1 MPVLQGGV
9 CYPLC
14 VAEEPCSESFGDL
27 LKIMHQD
34 RDSLYSWL
42 ACPRGSLQT
51 SHCKS
56 HYL

>member
-9 CYPLC
+9 WCPLRG
-14 VAEEPCSESFGDL
+14 AEEPCSESFGDL
-27 LKIMHQD
+27 LKIMQQE
-34 RDSLYSWL
+34 RDPLCSWL

-56 HYL
+56 H